1 MADEKV
7 RKVQQWLNSNYSLG
21 VDEDGYTGNKTVTAL
36 IKALQTELGLSADGS
51 FGPGTVSKFNQVF
64 PNGLNVETNPTSQS
78 TKNIIYILRGGMY
91 CRGINGGDID
101 TDDAYKFDTAL
112 SNDIKFMKEL
122 LGIDNPTDLTTAI
135 EIKAV
140 LTTDAYTKVSNGDEK
155 VREIQQALNKKY
167 LSIIGSYLATNGLY
181 ERYTNIA
188 LKKAVQ
194 YEIGVTPDGSWGDG
208 TKSKLPA
215 LSKGSTKK
223 NLIYLAQYLLFLN
236 GFDPNGFDGSFG
248 NGATNATKNFQ
259 TLMHL
264 TVDGSIGPQTWFA
277 LVLSCGDTSRSANAC
292 DTRFE
297 ITPAR
302 AQVLK
307 NNGYQVVGRYINGGD
322 FKELREN
329 ELSVIFNAGLKAFFI
344 YQESNRNISDFSYE
358 KGVAVGGKA
367 SAKAKEHKLLH
378 DSVIY
383 FAVDLDVYENQIDD
397 YIVPYF
403 RGIASSLDS
412 NYKIGIYGPRL
423 VCQRVSDRNLAVSS
437 FVADMSSGF
446 SCNIGQKIPSNWC
459 YDQFREISNFNGDF
473 DIDKV
478 TYNGK
483 IPACSSLQSENT
495 STQKNENTYNLLNDL
510 YNHADTYLT
519 EIKHDTSTVYKRNIL
534 VLQFFRDLYYDT
546 DGWNDL
552 IGYVDNNWVNYA
564 LEKTNMSSGDRDT
577 NVKIKI
583 SNTTEIGLIHL
594 SAVLEGL
601 LDLNRRAGSTTSNS
615 IDSFAANQDLMGW
628 AGDLLSMAA
637 SVAGA
642 YDHATIPPTEVIMSY
657 IGDTTSE
664 IHTFPFEDLIQD
676 VDALNMYIDLV
687 NTPINSVFKNYY
699 NKLQYDRYNTFYDK
713 LKSRTTLSHNTIYQF
728 WYDLSYAYIR
738 KNNLTI
744 SGLISTL
751 FNSIIIHD
759 YNYDGKK
766 WADPICTAFA
776 TKMCYLQGKSTTDTN

>member
-140 LTTDAYTKVSNGDEK
+140 LTTDAYTLVSNGNAK

-188 LKKAVQ
+188 IKKAVQ
-194 YEIGVTPDGSWGDG
+194 SEIGVTPDGSWGDG

-322 FKELREN
+322 FKELRDN

-344 YQESNRNISDFSYE
+344 YQENNRSINDFSYTI
-358 KGVAVGGKA
+358 GISAGISA
-367 SAKAKEHKLLH
+367 SKYAKKHKIPVN
-378 DSVIY
+378 SIIY

-403 RGIASSLDS
+403 EGINQSLDA
-412 NYKIGIYGPRL
+412 NFKIGIYGPRL
-423 VCQRVSDRNLAVSS
+423 VCQKISDNNLSVSS

-459 YDQFREISNFNGDF
+459 YDQFKEISNFNGDF

-483 IPACSSLQSENT
+483 IAPADSIHQDSYNSVIDKNAETYTLLNALYKAANNFCVLHSLQNTIENKNLLVLDFLRYKEYKSLAWDT
-495 STQKNENTYNLLNDL
+495 LTRPLNRDWITFVLEELKLNENDVFNYYLYITPNTKIGLVHLSVVIETLLL
-510 YNHADTYLT
+510 RYAD
-519 EIKHDTSTVYKRNIL
+519 SN
-534 VLQFFRDLYYDT
+534 
-546 DGWNDL
+546 
-552 IGYVDNNWVNYA
+552 
-564 LEKTNMSSGDRDT
+564 EKTDT
-577 NVKIKI
+577 K
-583 SNTTEIGLIHL
+583 
-594 SAVLEGL
+594 SAIF
-601 LDLNRRAGSTTSNS
+601 DLT
-615 IDSFAANQDLMGW
+615 GW
-628 AGDLLSMAA
+628 AGDLIQMTGKLSKK
-637 SVAGA
+637 
-642 YDHATIPPTEVIMSY
+642 IF
-657 IGDTTSE
+657 
-664 IHTFPFEDLIQD
+664 HT
-676 VDALNMYIDLV
+676 
-687 NTPINSVFKNYY
+687 
-699 NKLQYDRYNTFYDK
+699 
-713 LKSRTTLSHNTIYQF
+713 
-728 WYDLSYAYIR
+728 
-738 KNNLTI
+738 
-744 SGLISTL
+744 
-751 FNSIIIHD
+751 
-759 YNYDGKK
+759 
-766 WADPICTAFA
+766 
-776 TKMCYLQGKSTTDTN
+776 

>member
-7 RKVQQWLNSNYSLG
+7 RKVQQWLNSNYALG

-140 LTTDAYTKVSNGDEK
+140 LTTDAYTLVSNGNAK

-277 LVLSCGDTSRSANAC
+277 LAISCGDTSRSANAC

-297 ITPAR
+297 ITPTR

-307 NNGYQVVGRYINGGD
+307 NAGYGVVGRYINGTE
-322 FKELREN
+322 FKVLRAGELQ
-329 ELSVIFNAGLKAFFI
+329 VIFNAGLKAFFI
-344 YQESNRNISDFSYE
+344 YQESNRDINDFTYS
-358 KGVAVGGKA
+358 KGMSAGLAA
-367 SAKAKEHKLLH
+367 SKCAKNHKIPVN
-378 DSVIY
+378 SVIY
-383 FAVDLDVYENQIDD
+383 FAVDLDVYENQIAN
-397 YIVPYF
+397 YIIPYF
-403 RGIASSLDS
+403 KGIS
-412 NYKIGIYGPRL
+412 NAIDKNFKVGIYGPRL
-423 VCQRVSDRNLAVSS
+423 VCQKVSDENLAISS

-459 YDQFREISNFNGDF
+459 YDQFKEISNFNGDF

-478 TYNGK
+478 TYNEK
-483 IPACSSLQSENT
+483 IPAATSIHQGSYDNTISKNEEVYNFLDSVYNAAVQYCNQGASENT
-495 STQKNENTYNLLNDL
+495 IENRNLLVLDFLRAIQYTGIAWDNITRALDTDWLTFALRELNMQSSDIYNYYIYTNENT
-510 YNHADTYLT
+510 
-519 EIKHDTSTVYKRNIL
+519 KRGL
-534 VLQFFRDLYYDT
+534 V
-546 DGWNDL
+546 
-552 IGYVDNNWVNYA
+552 
-564 LEKTNMSSGDRDT
+564 
-577 NVKIKI
+577 
-583 SNTTEIGLIHL
+583 HL
-594 SAVLEGL
+594 SVTIEALMIWSNKVGTSSVVSTSVG
-601 LDLNRRAGSTTSNS
+601 DLA
-615 IDSFAANQDLMGW
+615 GW
-628 AGDLLSMAA
+628 AGDLLQMIGKLNNKYHTPSNINDI
-637 SVAGA
+637 S
-642 YDHATIPPTEVIMSY
+642 DY
-657 IGDTTSE
+657 IGQVSGESMGFQLEDFLQDIDAVNIFNNLYTTKIS
-664 IHTFPFEDLIQD
+664 D
-676 VDALNMYIDLV
+676 V
-687 NTPINSVFKNYY
+687 FRNYY
-699 NKLQYDRYNTFYDK
+699 NSYSNVYNNFLTNRLAIHSVSGSSTYDK
-713 LKSRTTLSHNTIYQF
+713 LYNLAYQYIIKTDSNIQSVLSTMFDSINKLNF
-728 WYDLSYAYIR
+728 EP
-738 KNNLTI
+738 
-744 SGLISTL
+744 ST
-751 FNSIIIHD
+751 
-759 YNYDGKK
+759 
-766 WADPICTAFA
+766 WAAPVATAFA
-776 TKMCYLQGKSTTDTN
+776 EKMSSLINSEN